1 MLPAGRPPT
10 RHSYTAAVNGD
21 RLHELAEARSLALH
35 QAVAERLREEPEL
48 ISKAR
53 ERVAS
58 WRRTGAVA
66 PVYAEA
72 WAELLAND
80 LESLL
85 AVLADPGE
93 RARALRQ
100 VTPFAGAIDPRRRW
114 RIWREA
120 REAFEGR

>member
-1 MLPAGRPPT
+1 M
-10 RHSYTAAVNGD
+10 NGD

-35 QAVAERLREEPEL
+35 QAIAEKLRDEPGL
-48 ISKAR
+48 LARAR

-58 WRRTGAVA
+58 WRRSGAVA

-72 WAELLAND
+72 WAELLAGD
-80 LESLL
+80 LDSLL

-114 RIWREA
+114 RIWRET
-120 REAFEGR
+120 RQAFEGR

>member
-1 MLPAGRPPT
+1 M
-10 RHSYTAAVNGD
+10 SGD

-48 ISKAR
+48 ISTAR

-58 WRRTGAVA
+58 WRRSGSVA

-72 WAELLAND
+72 WAELLAGD
-80 LESLL
+80 LDALL
-85 AVLADPGE
+85 AALADPGE

-120 REAFEGR
+120 RLSFEGR